1 MNYAGLKS
9 VRIGDVKH
17 RSLKRDG
24 GKINLSANEKVD
36 RAQLNFT
43 DALSKDNRFFDRVVR
58 WRKIAECQC
67 KNTFSLLKPREE
79 VIHIGKKNNKSRKIA
94 AKMN

>member
-36 RAQLNFT
+36 RAQLNFS
-43 DALSKDNRFFDRVVR
+43 DVVSKDNQFFDRVVR

>member
-36 RAQLNFT
+36 RAQLNFS
-43 DALSKDNRFFDRVVR
+43 DVVSKDNQFFDRVVR
-58 WRKIAECQC
+58 WRKIAEYQLSG
-67 KNTFSLLKPREE
+67 KKMTLSLLRPTEE
-79 VIHIGKKNNKSRKIA
+79 IIHIGKKITRH
-94 AKMN
+94 